1 MIVRIDKLQ
10 IELPMP
16 EEPDPNAAAAV
27 QELLGGRFGEMST
40 LMNYTFQSFNFRG
53 RKKVK
58 PYYDLIAN
66 IATEEYGHVELVAAT
81 INGMLTGATEHG
93 SSEDGAEAN
102 GEVDPTTTPLSDLKG
117 MRNVH
122 HFINNGASALVDNSM
137 GQPWQG
143 DYVFNSGDLVLDLL
157 HNLFLESGARMGK
170 IRVYEMTD
178 HPIARAMLGYL
189 LVRGG
194 VHQVAY
200 AKALEEITG
209 ANVTKMLNI
218 PRVSNSAFPETRQYE
233 DQGIHRILYRFSPDD
248 YRDIDKVWKGPHPE
262 DGEEVEVQDGPPE
275 GGPQS
280 DPPEDAAMFAPGYHP
295 GELVEIAQHM
305 MRSS

>member
-1 MIVRIDKLQ
+1 M
-10 IELPMP
+10 PMP
-16 EEPDPNAAAAV
+16 QEPAPEAANAV

-81 INGMLTGATEHG
+81 INGMLTGAPNDD
-93 SSEDGAEAN
+93 SKDGEM
-102 GEVDPTTTPLSDLKG
+102 DPTTLPLASVLG
-117 MRNVH
+117 VGNPH
-122 HFINNGASALVDNSM
+122 HFGNNGASALVSNAL

-157 HNLFLESGARMGK
+157 HNFFLESGARMGK

-200 AKALEEITG
+200 AKALEELTG

-218 PRVSNSAFPETRQYE
+218 PNISNDKFPETRQYTE
-233 DQGIHRILYRFSPDD
+233 QGTHRTLYRFSPDD
-248 YRDIDKVWKGPHPE
+248 FKDIDKVWKGPHPE
-262 DGEEVEVQDGPPE
+262 DGQEVFVQDGPPE
-275 GGPQS
+275 GGQAA
-280 DPPEDAAMFAPGYHP
+280 DHPEEPSVYAPGYDP
-295 GELVEIAQHM
+295 GELAEIAQHM
-305 MRSS
+305 MRGS